1 VRTLGG
7 DSFAVER
14 QLLLSSRVQKG
25 VQEVSERARYRRKDG
40 VPRAQQVLEDVALSI
55 HHDHAEKRLIGWVDV
70 EHRYKVFEEAR
81 GAMRGREDGGIPAFR
96 QSLVELAAAAIQTA
110 EDYRRPGWD
119 SAGLGDGQKAEIR
132 RQVPQLDEIVA

>member
-1 VRTLGG
+1 
-7 DSFAVER
+7 
-14 QLLLSSRVQKG
+14 
-25 VQEVSERARYRRKDG
+25 VSEARYRRKDG

-55 HHDHAEKRLIGWVDV
+55 HHDHAGKRLIGWVDV

-81 GAMRGREDGGIPAFR
+81 GAMFGRENGGMPAFR

-119 SAGLGDGQKAEIR
+119 STGLGDGQKAEIR